1 MVTAAVF
8 LLLGP
13 LQLYSASA
21 HICSSQ
27 HFQKLKKD
35 SAKNGSPSTPIA
47 TPTKAATVPKA
58 PKTPKSSSK
67 STKSANAAGAK
78 RKRAGSVDA
87 SNQDGDEDDA
97 TLIGDDNGDDVP
109 KTIKT
114 DPGLSQA
121 AIIKSEEVLADG
133 SLDLTQ
139 DS

>member
-1 MVTAAVF
+1 M
-8 LLLGP
+8 
-13 LQLYSASA
+13 
-21 HICSSQ
+21 
-27 HFQKLKKD
+27 
-35 SAKNGSPSTPIA
+35 
-47 TPTKAATVPKA
+47 
-58 PKTPKSSSK
+58 
-67 STKSANAAGAK
+67 
-78 RKRAGSVDA
+78 